1 MTMIWSPQQ
10 QALFEWV
17 KNGSGN
23 AIVEAVAGSG
33 KTTSLV
39 EAVRWMIGYVF
50 LGAFNK
56 SMGDELKER
65 TAGMKNVK
73 ASTLHGAGYGALR
86 FRHKNIQVE
95 ANKVRDITLGYIESE
110 ERPDLEAFLAFTL
123 KLVGLAKDTG
133 IGFFCAIE
141 DDSAWFDLVDK
152 FDVADMLDEELSVEK
167 GIKFAQAMLRRSN
180 AIKNVVDFP
189 DMIYMVLLDGIHMLQ
204 NDWVLIDEAQDT
216 NPTRRALAKK
226 MLKPGGRLIAVGDP
240 HQAIFGFT
248 GADNDAL
255 DQIRTEFNAITLPL
269 TVTYRCP
276 KAVVAHARQWV
287 SHITAHDSAI
297 EGAVINATAEEVFGD
312 KSTYTFTPDDVILCR
327 NNAPLVSTAF
337 ALIRKGIACRI
348 EGRDIGVQLALLAG
362 KWKVKRLD
370 VLRDRLET
378 YRGREIQKAMSK
390 GQEQKADAIND
401 RVSCLFI
408 LIERAEEKRL
418 DVDGLIAMIY
428 DMFSDADKAP
438 KDVLTLSSVHKFKGH
453 ERKRVLL
460 LGRHEFMPSKYA
472 RQQWQIEQEMNLIYV
487 AVTRAMETLVEV
499 N

>member
-1 MTMIWSPQQ
+1 MAINWSPQQ
-10 QALFEWV
+10 LAVFDWV
-17 KNGSGN
+17 KNGTGN
-23 AIVEAVAGSG
+23 IIIEAVAGAG
-33 KTTSLV
+33 KTTTLV
-39 EAVRWMIGYVF
+39 EAIRLMFGYVF
-50 LGAFNK
+50 LGAYNK
-56 SMGDELKER
+56 KMGDELKEL
-65 TAGMKNVK
+65 TKGMKNVK
-73 ASTLHGAGYGALR
+73 ANTLHGAGMGALY
-86 FRHKNIQVE
+86 FRYKDIQVD
-95 ANKVRDITLGYIESE
+95 ANKVRDIAYGIIESE
-110 ERPDLEAFLAFTL
+110 ERDDLEPFVGFVL

-152 FDVADMLDEELSVEK
+152 FDVADMLDEELSIEK
-167 GIKFAQAMLRRSN
+167 GIKFAQVLLRKSN
-180 AIKNVVDFP
+180 KIKNIIDFP
-189 DMIYMVLLDGIHMLQ
+189 DMIYLVLVDGIRMLQ

-255 DQIRTEFNAITLPL
+255 DQIREEFGAETLPL

-276 KAVVAHARQWV
+276 KKVVELARNWV
-287 SHITAHDSAI
+287 SHITAHDSAPDG
-297 EGAVINATAEEVFGD
+297 EVINTTAEKVFGD
-312 KSTYTFTPDDVILCR
+312 NPEFDLTPDDVIICR

-370 VLRDRLET
+370 TLRDRLES
-378 YRGREIQKAMSK
+378 YKGREIQKAMAK
-390 GQEQKADAIND
+390 GQEQKAANIAD
-401 RVSCLFI
+401 RVDCLEI

-438 KDVLTLSSVHKFKGH
+438 KNILTLSSVHKFKGM
-453 ERKRVLL
+453 ERKRVFL
-460 LGRHEFMPSKYA
+460 LGRGEYMPSPYA
-472 RQQWQIEQEMNLIYV
+472 RQQWQREQEDNLIYV

>member
-1 MTMIWSPQQ
+1 MTINWSPQQ
-10 QALFEWV
+10 LAIFDWV
-17 KNGSGN
+17 ENGTGN
-23 AIVEAVAGSG
+23 AIIEAVAGSG

-39 EAVRWMIGYVF
+39 ESVSRMDGYVF

-56 SMGDELKER
+56 SMGDELKDR
-65 TAGMKNVK
+65 TKGMKNVK
-73 ASTLHGAGYGALR
+73 ASTLHGAGFGALR
-86 FRHKNIQVE
+86 FRYKDISVD
-95 ANKVRDITLGYIESE
+95 ANKVRDIAYGLIESE
-110 ERPDLEAFLAFTL
+110 DREDLEPFVAFAL

-133 IGFFCAIE
+133 IGFFCVIE
-141 DDSAWFDLVDK
+141 DDSAWFDLIDK
-152 FDVADMLDEELSVEK
+152 FDVADLLEEKLSVEK
-167 GIKFAQAMLRRSN
+167 GIKFAQALLRRSN
-180 AIKNVVDFP
+180 KIKNVVDFS
-189 DMIYMVLLDGIHMLQ
+189 DMIYMVLVDGIHMLQ

-226 MLKPGGRLIAVGDP
+226 MLKPRGRLIAVGDP

-255 DQIRTEFNAITLPL
+255 DQIRKEFGAITLPL

-276 KAVVAHARQWV
+276 KKVVELARNWV
-287 SHITAHDSAI
+287 SHIEAHDSAPDGEI
-297 EGAVINATAEEVFGD
+297 INAKAEDVFGD

-327 NNAPLVSTAF
+327 NNAPLISTAF
-337 ALIRKGIACRI
+337 TLIRRGIACRI
-348 EGRDIGVQLALLAG
+348 EGRDIGVQLANLAG

-370 VLRDRLET
+370 TLRDRLEK
-378 YRGREIQKAMSK
+378 YREREIQKAMAK
-390 GQEQKADAIND
+390 GQEQKADSIAD
-401 RVSCLFI
+401 RVDCLFI

-453 ERKRVLL
+453 ERKRVFL
-460 LGRHEFMPSKYA
+460 LGRNEYMPSPYA
-472 RQQWQIEQEMNLIYV
+472 RQQWQREQEDNLIYV